1 MKKAFCVFICCI
13 LAVFAVSSCMFDD
26 DDEAGE
32 TALLSEE
39 TSSDSLL
46 HSDTD
51 ADISDCF
58 VVTFDS
64 DGGTDVP
71 AQKVKNGEIPVNPGK
86 IEKQGTVDTE
96 YVFIGWYLNDELYNF
111 DSELSG
117 NIILTAKWEVKK
129 YGEPLDF

>member
-1 MKKAFCVFICCI
+1 
-13 LAVFAVSSCMFDD
+13 MFDD

-71 AQKVKNGEIPVNPGK
+71 VQKVKKGEKPVNPGR
-86 IEKQGTVDTE
+86 IEKQGTIDTE
-96 YVFIGWYLNDELYNF
+96 FVFIGWCLNDELYNF